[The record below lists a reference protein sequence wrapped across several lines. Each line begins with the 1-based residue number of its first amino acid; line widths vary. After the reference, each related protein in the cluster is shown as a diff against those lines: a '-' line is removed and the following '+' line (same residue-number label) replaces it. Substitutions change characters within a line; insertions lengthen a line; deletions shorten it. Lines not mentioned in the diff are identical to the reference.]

1 MSIKRISIAT
11 AILLSLT
18 ACGSSGGGSNHA
30 KPKTDMQIHTQPQI
44 QQTEIE
50 QLKQQLANAQQATQQ
65 AEEKLKNL
73 SLLSS
78 KEKADLQKEL
88 TTTKNNLETVT
99 AQLKQANS
107 ASAKTIDEIKKTLV
121 TTQNNLTKFT
131 QELAKANESL
141 VQKEKV
147 IQAEQEAKLK
157 AEAALLA
164 VNTPLTKEQIHK
176 LAISAG
182 LSNGWADEL
191 AMDLVGKT
199 KQEVTDEIMLAS
211 RKSKV
216 RILARNFGYSDQ
228 DARAFEKANR
238 DKSYDD
244 LADLL
249 RKEAEDKQNARE
261 TLITELKQLA
271 QSKGLQE
278 WEANNFAYNNVDQGK
293 EVALAELDKLVE
305 RNNFIKELTQLA
317 KDKGL
322 EDWEAGNFANNYAN
336 GSKESALAELDK
348 LATEKE
354 ARQKPEKMYQLA
366 NTYSQQHF
374 NYNLNTTD
382 FVEQNKGL
390 TLDEFKSKLDQLVTH
405 KQNLE
410 QLSKTYLNDQYYV
423 ANFVRDNLYNTL
435 DEAERNLSNSMKG
448 LPNETPTGFNRN
460 QNSSLVKEPI
470 VENDKETGRFTTTN
484 QHNDIYNQKYSVV
497 TGKYYSQEREEM
509 ELRYRDSSDSGSGY
523 YAPVINK
530 TETYTVGD
538 DKGLATKELH
548 FPTEGKATYTG
559 VAFDSHSQ
567 GTLTYNVDF
576 AKKTGQGSIE
586 GLEHIGRLTLDQGE
600 IYKSASTGNMRARG
614 NISADEWKNVRDI
627 RGDYQLGFYGKN
639 AEEIAGRA
647 TLRQSQYGAWDSENN
662 TYLAP
667 VKSISDKVLSPDRH
681 DMNSGK
687 DSFDVGF
694 GGTRGEIKK

>member
-30 KPKTDMQIHTQPQI
+30 KPKTDMQIHTQPQM

-88 TTTKNNLETVT
+88 TATKSNLEAVT
-99 AQLKQANS
+99 TQLKQANS
-107 ASAKTIDEIKKTLV
+107 ASAKTVDEIKKTLV

-141 VQKEKV
+141 VQKEKA

-191 AMDLVGKT
+191 ATDLIGKT
-199 KQEVTDEIMLAS
+199 KQEVTDKIMLAS
-211 RKSKV
+211 RNSKV
-216 RILARNFGYSDQ
+216 RILARNFGYSDEA
-228 DARAFEKANR
+228 ARAFEKANR

-278 WEANNFAYNNVDQGK
+278 WEANNFAYNNVNQGK
-293 EVALAELDKLVE
+293 ELALAELDKLVE

-317 KDKGL
+317 KEKGL
-322 EDWEAGNFANNYAN
+322 ADWEAGNFANNYAN

-354 ARQKPEKMYQLA
+354 ASQKPEKMYQLA

-382 FVEQNKGL
+382 FVEQNKDL
-390 TLDEFKSKLDQLVTH
+390 TLDEFKNKLDQLVTH
-405 KQNLE
+405 KQNLK
-410 QLSKTYLNDQYYV
+410 QLSKDYLSSWEQED
-423 ANFVRDNLYNTL
+423 FVRENLYNTL
-435 DEAERNLSNSMKG
+435 DEAETNLSNRFKG
-448 LPNETPTGFNRN
+448 LPSETLMGFNRN
-460 QNSSLVKEPI
+460 QDSSLVKEPI

-497 TGKYYSQEREEM
+497 TGKYHSKESEDMQYNYDGTNSWYE
-509 ELRYRDSSDSGSGY
+509 
-523 YAPVINK
+523 PVVRK
-530 TETYTVGD
+530 TETYTVQD
-538 DKGLATKELH
+538 DKGLATKELQ

-586 GLEHIGRLTLDQGE
+586 GL
-600 IYKSASTGNMRARG
+600 
-614 NISADEWKNVRDI
+614 
-627 RGDYQLGFYGKN
+627 
-639 AEEIAGRA
+639 
-647 TLRQSQYGAWDSENN
+647 
-662 TYLAP
+662 
-667 VKSISDKVLSPDRH
+667 
-681 DMNSGK
+681 
-687 DSFDVGF
+687 
-694 GGTRGEIKK
+694 